1 MATPL
6 ENRIKIIQEILNVP
20 TSGIFDLSTCK
31 AYEARK
37 GLNVTSADIIDHK
50 KEIQKVL
57 GFTGDAVDGKVGT
70 NTIGR
75 IETDLQISVTPEPSG
90 TSVGNLKTLIIGAGH
105 GGSDPGASGNGYV
118 ESILAIESR
127 NMLVADL
134 QKLGVNPLVDPD
146 SNALAESLAFFK
158 PFFKPGSVNI
168 DIHWNASDN
177 PSATGTEV
185 LISTTA
191 TPFEKQLGG
200 KIAETIAT
208 TLGIKNRGLKT
219 ELDSARKY
227 LAWMHQPGRNFIIE
241 MCFISNKADMDKYQG
256 KKHELSVKM
265 ADILFDAIRQA

>member
-1 MATPL
+1 MATNL
-6 ENRIKIIQEILNVP
+6 DDRIKNIQQVLNVP
-20 TSGIFDLSTCK
+20 VTGVFDFTTCK
-31 AYEARK
+31 VYEARK
-37 GLNVTSADIIDHK
+37 GLNVPSADLFEHK
-50 KEIQKVL
+50 KEIQKAL
-57 GFTGDAVDGKVGT
+57 GFTGDDVDGKVGS

-75 IETDLQISVTPEPSG
+75 IENDLKITVTPVASG

-158 PFFKPGSVNI
+158 PFFNPGSVNI

-177 PSATGTEV
+177 PAATGTEV

-241 MCFISNKADMDKYQG
+241 MCFISNKTDMDKYQA
-256 KKHELSVKM
+256 KKHELSAAM
-265 ADILFDAIRQA
+265 ANILFDAIRQA